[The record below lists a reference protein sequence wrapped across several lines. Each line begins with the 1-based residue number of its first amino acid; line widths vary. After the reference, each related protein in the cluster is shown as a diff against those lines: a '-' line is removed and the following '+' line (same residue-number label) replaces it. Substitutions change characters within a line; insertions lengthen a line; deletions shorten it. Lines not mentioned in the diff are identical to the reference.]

1 MDTIT
6 IISSILAFR
15 KHGITEKELVA
26 ISNSL
31 LEYYNIYISKSIT
44 DIYYEL
50 DIIDEN
56 FYLNGNCLNYDY
68 YYVGEGYL
76 MKRYFAPLNYENKAI
91 IYNLLA
97 MVKY

>member
-15 KHGITEKELVA
+15 KHGTTEKELIA
-26 ISNSL
+26 ISDFL
-31 LEYYNIYISKSIT
+31 LEHYNIYISKSIT
-44 DIYYEL
+44 DIYFEL
-50 DIIDEN
+50 DILDEY
-56 FYLNGNCLNYDY
+56 FFLRGNCLNYDY

-76 MKRYFAPLNYENKAI
+76 MKRYFTPLNYENKAI

-97 MVKY
+97 IVK